1 MPIYLIVGNIFSFLA
16 SFCTAVS
23 VIKKHKTDFMHWQ
36 VGSTLFAVLTNIAL
50 SSYAGATTTSVSLVR
65 NILAYRQK
73 LSFIKT
79 LFILTANI
87 SLGLIFNNRG
97 FIGLFPDRPPFSK

>member
-1 MPIYLIVGNIFSFLA
+1 MPVYLIVGNIFSFLA

-36 VGSTLFAVLTNIAL
+36 VGSTIFAVLTNITL

-65 NILAYRQK
+65 NVLAYKQK
-73 LSFIKT
+73 LSFIK
-79 LFILTANI
+79 ILCILVMNI
-87 SLGLIFNNRG
+87 SW
-97 FIGLFPDRPPFSK
+97 PFF